1 MKLSIIRTLIPLLI
15 FFFTIQGSAQ
25 SFQGKAYYFSKSKME
40 LGNWGARMSEGQK
53 KQIQNSFNMQESTF
67 VEEEKIDAISGAT
80 DSWGGYFSRGD
91 LYKNIKKNELT
102 QSQEFYGKRFLVKDK
117 LLKIEWNLGTETK
130 TIGNYTCY
138 KAAAMIPKSDLNWF
152 DFSWSDL
159 RQKTDETTQNEE
171 PLIIIEAWYTPQ
183 IPIAQGPAEYGGLPG
198 LILEVSAGNTT
209 LLCSEI
215 VLNPKEN
222 ITITAP
228 EKGENITKNEYTSNI
243 RKKMVEMRD
252 NRTGRRSR

>member
-1 MKLSIIRTLIPLLI
+1 
-15 FFFTIQGSAQ
+15 
-25 SFQGKAYYFSKSKME
+25 
-40 LGNWGARMSEGQK
+40 
-53 KQIQNSFNMQESTF
+53 
-67 VEEEKIDAISGAT
+67 
-80 DSWGGYFSRGD
+80 
-91 LYKNIKKNELT
+91 
-102 QSQEFYGKRFLVKDK
+102 
-117 LLKIEWNLGTETK
+117 
-130 TIGNYTCY
+130 
-138 KAAAMIPKSDLNWF
+138 MIPKSDLNWF

-159 RQKTDETTQNEE
+159 RQKNDETTQNEE
-171 PLIIIEAWYTPQ
+171 PLIIIEAWYTLQ

-252 NRTGRRSR
+252 NRMGRRSR